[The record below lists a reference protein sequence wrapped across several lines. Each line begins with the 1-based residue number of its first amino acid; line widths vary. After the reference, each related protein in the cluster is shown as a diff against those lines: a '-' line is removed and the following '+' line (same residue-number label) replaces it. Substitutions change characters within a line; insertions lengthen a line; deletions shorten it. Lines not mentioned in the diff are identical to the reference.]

1 MTHSAM
7 SVQPV
12 LPSWKSAPRVT
23 SQESRDTHTSLV
35 RAHEVNG
42 AATGMLRAVPALS
55 LAIAACAPD
64 AAGERLNDLLGPS
77 DCLRLAAAD
86 LGDVRSIVRAILGG
100 AVAALELRSAGAEVV
115 GGVAAAVT
123 DPATGAVE
131 CVAGAGGGAAYQSVV
146 RTSGRSRAAGALS

>member
-86 LGDVRSIVRAILGG
+86 LGDGWCVVWAVFGR
-100 AVAALELRSAGAEVV
+100 AVAALELRSARAEVV

-123 DPATGAVE
+123 DPPAGAVE
-131 CVAGAGGGAAYQSVV
+131 GVAGAVGGATNEAVFGAG
-146 RTSGRSRAAGALS
+146 GRGRAAGALS